1 MIIVILMRFDRAGLP
16 FVMLFLL
23 PAIYLFL
30 NNWTVSGTV
39 MLVAGTLCALFFRDP
54 KRNPP
59 NDTNV
64 AVAPADGR
72 VIHAGEG
79 EPGICPEGLWYQVS
93 VFLSP
98 LNVHVN
104 RCPVGGSVVEVSYQ
118 AGKKLAA
125 FSKRSAAENE
135 RSEITI
141 DHNGKLVIFR
151 QVVGLLAR
159 RVVCRISPGMTVA
172 QGQRFGIMK
181 FGSRMDVFVPR
192 SSTLL
197 VSVGD
202 LVVGGETVIA
212 RLNEEQ

>member
-1 MIIVILMRFDRAGLP
+1 MMVIVMRFDRAGLP
-16 FVMLFLL
+16 FVVLCLL
-23 PAIYLFL
+23 PAIYLFGDGRAFG
-30 NNWTVSGTV
+30 GTI
-39 MLVAGTLCALFFRDP
+39 MLVAATLCALFFRDP
-54 KRNPP
+54 KRHPP
-59 NDTNV
+59 NDSRV

-72 VIHAGEG
+72 VVHAGEG
-79 EPGICPEGLWYQVS
+79 ELDVSPDGLWYQVS

-104 RCPVGGSVVEVSYQ
+104 RCPVGGSVVDVSYR

-135 RSEITI
+135 RSEIRV
-141 DHNGKLVIFR
+141 DSNGTLVIFR

-159 RVVCRISPGMTVA
+159 RVVCRVSPGMTVT

-181 FGSRMDVFVPR
+181 FGSRMDVFIPR
-192 SSTLL
+192 SATLV

-202 LVVGGETVIA
+202 LVVAGETVIA
-212 RLNEEQ
+212 RFNEDQ